1 MALPKKTLAEQLA
14 KIKET
19 FSSSTIYKPEE
30 YYSCG
35 EIFHKAC
42 GVPGPIMGHINM
54 NLGHSNS
61 SKTTAMILAAKNAQS
76 IGHLPV
82 FIITEKK
89 WSWKYATNLGLEATK
104 REDGSWDGHFIFN
117 DSFRY
122 IEEVTDFINKLI
134 TEQEK
139 GNLPYSLLFCWDSV
153 GSIPCKMSFE
163 GAGGSMHDA
172 RVLADKIGKGLSGRI
187 TASKKADYPYYNTLL
202 VINQPWVATGDNI
215 YDPPEIKAK
224 GGEAMWLASALVFLF
239 GKQKKSGIS
248 QISATKNAR
257 KVVFAIRTKISVIKN
272 HVNGMQF
279 QDGKVIVT
287 PHGYIE
293 DSTKS
298 LEEYKKKYSSYW
310 KEILEGDG
318 EITLTDSTDYIENIA
333 KISDDTSDYSNVF
346 PDDSEDSDENMFD

>member
-1 MALPKKTLAEQLA
+1 MALQKKTLADQLA

-134 TEQEK
+134 TK
-139 GNLPYSLLFCWDSV
+139 
-153 GSIPCKMSFE
+153 
-163 GAGGSMHDA
+163 
-172 RVLADKIGKGLSGRI
+172 
-187 TASKKADYPYYNTLL
+187 
-202 VINQPWVATGDNI
+202 
-215 YDPPEIKAK
+215 
-224 GGEAMWLASALVFLF
+224 
-239 GKQKKSGIS
+239 
-248 QISATKNAR
+248 
-257 KVVFAIRTKISVIKN
+257 
-272 HVNGMQF
+272 
-279 QDGKVIVT
+279 
-287 PHGYIE
+287 
-293 DSTKS
+293 
-298 LEEYKKKYSSYW
+298 
-310 KEILEGDG
+310 
-318 EITLTDSTDYIENIA
+318 
-333 KISDDTSDYSNVF
+333 
-346 PDDSEDSDENMFD
+346 